1 MLAKQVVIVLS
12 LSDEFGV
19 VEFGVENQTVFLNL
33 HLIFSEIVLLSIFSV
48 ITWIVKSTCTINLKR
63 CKRFKAIKIRIKYCP
78 LYLRCFPFGKCNRNV
93 FPLFLDNSTLSV
105 NQSSNCSSNQFKWS
119 QLRMSEH
126 CRILGLVLK

>member
-1 MLAKQVVIVLS
+1 MLAKQVVTVLS

-63 CKRFKAIKIRIKYCP
+63 CKRFKAIKIRIKYCL

-93 FPLFLDNSTLSV
+93 FPLFLDNPTLSV